1 MHDAVKRAI
10 CNAAEAEGQSTSV
23 AKRLNAWLDRLS
35 DGACSLES
43 SGDVEHRIELIL
55 DKTEVP
61 EDNGESREE

>member
-10 CNAAEAEGQSTSV
+10 RNAVEAEGQSASV

-43 SGDVEHRIELIL
+43 SGDVERRIELIL
-55 DKTEVP
+55 DRTEVS
-61 EDNGESREE
+61 EDKSESQEE

>member
-1 MHDAVKRAI
+1 
-10 CNAAEAEGQSTSV
+10 V

-55 DKTEVP
+55 DKTEDP